1 MPSVSEV
8 ARRAGVSKSTVSLA
22 LNNRPNVSEAMRKK
36 ITQAM
41 DDLRREEAP
50 LTPKDATETI
60 DLLLIHP
67 ETLYSSQVFREPLQG
82 IQAAIAESNSRL
94 TMAVHQSPLNANHAT
109 HVLLHDPALRPD
121 GVIVSG
127 AHLNDPILDEIR
139 AEKLPCVLLARQEGP
154 DDVSLVGMDNVAG
167 ACDAAEYLI
176 KLGHKRIAFV
186 GGYPVFDF
194 TELRLKGYA
203 QAMQAANLS
212 TEGLTFLGR
221 GDEAVKSFLDAK
233 TGATAIVFIN
243 DEHARRALPVLKEA
257 GIRIPDDLSV
267 TGFDDTDDAL
277 QYDPPLTTL
286 SVDRAQIG
294 YWTVRVLVD
303 QIRNP
308 ARLPIRVI
316 IRPRLTMR
324 ASCRAND

>member
-1 MPSVSEV
+1 
-8 ARRAGVSKSTVSLA
+8 
-22 LNNRPNVSEAMRKK
+22 
-36 ITQAM
+36 
-41 DDLRREEAP
+41 
-50 LTPKDATETI
+50 
-60 DLLLIHP
+60 
-67 ETLYSSQVFREPLQG
+67 
-82 IQAAIAESNSRL
+82 
-94 TMAVHQSPLNANHAT
+94 
-109 HVLLHDPALRPD
+109 
-121 GVIVSG
+121 
-127 AHLNDPILDEIR
+127 
-139 AEKLPCVLLARQEGP
+139 
-154 DDVSLVGMDNVAG
+154 MDNVAG

-316 IRPRLTMR
+316 IRPRLTVR